1 MAKTVILSSTNLG
14 FYPSKKN
21 THTKKQV
28 HFEEGHGGE
37 ALEKHAFSQ
46 PKQISWGWFKYCVN
60 IYIYIYTNLYDVG
73 ECWYNYIYTH
83 IRVGP
88 QNS

>member
-1 MAKTVILSSTNLG
+1 MCQSSGNGKNGDFILNKFG
-14 FYPSKKN
+14 FLSLKKN

-60 IYIYIYTNLYDVG
+60 IYTNLYDVG

-83 IRVGP
+83 KDGP
-88 QNS
+88 PK